1 MREKQSRVRQAGRE
15 APAHAAGHSAPQPSG
30 PTCPPSSRR
39 SQPKPSGSKFP
50 ELGGEP
56 RSSAPRPFWGSMASP
71 GRQIQP
77 TPRCSPTLA
86 SLFLCPPPE
95 HQPLARSPLHTLC
108 PASSPRA
115 LAHPVQGLPQRF
127 HGGTQTNAQLTEGS
141 WQVAWASPLP
151 CHSSPGNHPTS
162 PSICTH
168 CPAGRRTL
176 QGWPGLP
183 YSTSLLCTAEHLV
196 KRHRALGSVTRTKL
210 GTPLRTG

>member
-1 MREKQSRVRQAGRE
+1 MLQGTRRLSHQAP
-15 APAHAAGHSAPQPSG
+15 PAHPLPGQVEASSQSWAGTPVPQPHAPFG
-30 PTCPPSSRR
+30 PPWSHQVDRHNLP
-39 SQPKPSGSKFP
+39 
-50 ELGGEP
+50 LH
-56 RSSAPRPFWGSMASP
+56 ARPHW
-71 GRQIQP
+71 
-77 TPRCSPTLA
+77 LL
-86 SLFLCPPPE
+86 SLRPPPE
-95 HQPLARSPLHTLC
+95 HQPLAQSPLHTLC
-108 PASSPRA
+108 PAGSPRA

-127 HGGTQTNAQLTEGS
+127 HGGAQAGTRLTEGS

-151 CHSSPGNHPTS
+151 CHSSPVDHPTS

-196 KRHRALGSVTRTKL
+196 KRHRALGSVTRMKL